1 MIKHFTLTGAARFS
15 EDAKHEPDGLFDL
28 AYLCGIQTAGKVA
41 ELISARRIR
50 RTARCQPSAPWR
62 HRSPVPAADTRG
74 PWTLN
79 SDKLGD
85 RFSDMRSAPSALL
98 PILRSQVAGDLLA
111 LLYLHPE
118 AEYSLTEAAA
128 TIGASLNSVHYETG
142 KLSASGLISTR
153 RRGNLRLVRAVTD
166 SLLTRPLTDLLA
178 VTYGPLPVL
187 TDLLTDVEGI
197 AEAYIYGSWAAR
209 YRGEPG
215 PAPADV
221 DVLVIG
227 TADPDDLDE
236 VAGQA
241 QRALHRP
248 VNIRRVRP
256 ETWNVANPADPFLQ
270 SVKARPLVSI
280 GRVGA

>member
-1 MIKHFTLTGAARFS
+1 
-15 EDAKHEPDGLFDL
+15 
-28 AYLCGIQTAGKVA
+28 
-41 ELISARRIR
+41 
-50 RTARCQPSAPWR
+50 
-62 HRSPVPAADTRG
+62 
-74 PWTLN
+74 LN

-85 RFSDMRSAPSALL
+85 IFNGMRSAPTALL

-111 LLYLHPE
+111 LLYLHPD
-118 AEYSLTEAAA
+118 AEYSLTEAATA
-128 TIGASLNSVHYETG
+128 IGASLNAVHYEAG
-142 KLSASGLISTR
+142 KLSEADLVSTR
-153 RRGNLRLVRAVTD
+153 KRGNLRLVRAVTD
-166 SLLTRPLTDLLA
+166 SLLSRPLTDLLA

-227 TADPDDLDE
+227 TADADDLDE
-236 VAGQA
+236 VAEQA
-241 QRALHRP
+241 QRTLRRP

-256 ETWNVANPADPFLQ
+256 ETWSATSPVDPFLQ
-270 SVKARPLVSI
+270 SVKTRPLVSI
-280 GRVGA
+280 RRNSA

>member
-1 MIKHFTLTGAARFS
+1 MSPIITHPGQTTG
-15 EDAKHEPDGLFDL
+15 DAG
-28 AYLCGIQTAGKVA
+28 GAG
-41 ELISARRIR
+41 S
-50 RTARCQPSAPWR
+50 
-62 HRSPVPAADTRG
+62 
-74 PWTLN
+74 LN

-85 RFSDMRSAPSALL
+85 TFSDMRSVPPALL

-118 AEYSLTEAAA
+118 AEYSLTEAATA
-128 TIGASLNSVHYETG
+128 IGASLNAVHYEAG
-142 KLSASGLISTR
+142 KLSESGLISTR

-187 TDLLTDVEGI
+187 TDLLADVEGI

-248 VNIRRVRP
+248 VSIRRVRP
-256 ETWNVANPADPFLQ
+256 ETWNVANPADPFLR
-270 SVKARPLVSI
+270 SVKTRPLVSI
-280 GRVGA
+280 GRAAE